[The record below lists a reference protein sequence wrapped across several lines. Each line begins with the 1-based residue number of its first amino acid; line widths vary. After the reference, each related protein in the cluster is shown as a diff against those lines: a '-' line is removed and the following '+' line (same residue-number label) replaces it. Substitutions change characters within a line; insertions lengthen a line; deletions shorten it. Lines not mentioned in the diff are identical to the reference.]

1 MLPLSKVGRYFTQRA
16 SENEPRSPSNNLLRE
31 GIKTDDDSLQVELAQ
46 KYKPKP
52 QVRHTPAPP
61 AQKLATVSAR
71 TAAFRPA
78 PPPTPSVQ
86 PSGGDRRGGP
96 DTSRKKA
103 T

>member
-71 TAAFRPA
+71 TAAF
-78 PPPTPSVQ
+78 
-86 PSGGDRRGGP
+86 P
-96 DTSRKKA
+96 D
-103 T
+103 